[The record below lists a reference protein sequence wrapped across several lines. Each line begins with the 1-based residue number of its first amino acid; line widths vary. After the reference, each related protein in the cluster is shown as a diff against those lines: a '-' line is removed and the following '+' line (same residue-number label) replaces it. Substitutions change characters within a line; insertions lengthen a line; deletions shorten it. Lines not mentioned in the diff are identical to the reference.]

1 VTTLSASVYTAVNA
15 TKEKILLGTY
25 GGTMQTYDAK
35 SFKMVSEM
43 PCLLNG
49 DLAPSV
55 SEISVS

>member
-1 VTTLSASVYTAVNA
+1 VYTAVNA